1 MKPVLIALSALFF
14 TLSTVS
20 AAPRG
25 MRAGV
30 GRVDITPDGPI
41 WMTGYA
47 SRTHPSTGV
56 LQHLWAK
63 ALAIEDAKGGRIV
76 IVTTD
81 LIGLPRSITDVVSA
95 RLQKGYGLDRARL
108 LFNSSHTHT
117 GPLVRGNLI
126 TMFDLNQAD
135 LAKVDEYGQKLTG
148 QLVQVVAESLGSL
161 SPAML
166 DYGFGE
172 TGFAINRRQSTP
184 TGVRIGVNPTGP
196 VDRTVP
202 VIRVRSP
209 DGKLRAVLLGYA
221 CHNTTL
227 TGEFYEISGDYA
239 GFSQVAVEQAHPGAT
254 ALFLMLCGGDQNPNP
269 RSSLDLAQQHGSSLA
284 AEVDRVL
291 AGKLT
296 PIAGPV
302 RAALEVTELAFATH
316 TRNQFENDLTSAN
329 PSVVRRAKAML
340 KAYDDRA
347 PIRRTPYPVQA
358 IRLNRDLTILA
369 LGGEVVVDYDLRAK
383 REFPAGN
390 WIVAGYSND
399 VMCYIPS
406 RRVLNEGGYE
416 AVDSMIY
423 YGQPGP
429 FDQDVEDRIFAALH
443 RVVKRVR

>member
-1 MKPVLIALSALFF
+1 MRLALIWLSLLVASFG
-14 TLSTVS
+14 TAH

-30 GRVDITPDGPI
+30 GRVNITPDGPI
-41 WMTGYA
+41 WMTGYG
-47 SRTHPSTGV
+47 SRTHASTGV
-56 LQHLWAK
+56 LQPLWAK
-63 ALAIEDAKGGRIV
+63 ALAIEDAKSGRVV
-76 IVTTD
+76 IITTD

-95 RLQKGYGLDRARL
+95 RLQKEYGLDRARL

-126 TMFDLNQAD
+126 TMFDLNPVD
-135 LAKVDEYGQKLTG
+135 LAKVEEYGQKLTD
-148 QLVQVVAESLGSL
+148 QMVQVVAQALGDL
-161 SPAML
+161 SPATL

-172 TGFAINRRQSTP
+172 TGFAMNRRQSSP
-184 TGVRIGVNPTGP
+184 TGVKIGVNPEGP
-196 VDRTVP
+196 MDRSVP
-202 VIRVRSP
+202 VVRVRSS

-239 GFSQVAVEQAHPGAT
+239 GYAQAAVEQAHPGTT

-269 RSSLDLAQQHGSSLA
+269 RSTVALAQQHGSALA
-284 AEVDRVL
+284 TEVDRVL
-291 AGKLT
+291 GGKLT
-296 PIAGPV
+296 PLKGPV
-302 RAALEVTELAFATH
+302 RAALEVTELAFAAH
-316 TRNQFENDLTSAN
+316 TREQFEKELTSNNA
-329 PSVVRRAKAML
+329 SAVRRAKAMV

-347 PIRRTPYPVQA
+347 PVRRTPYPVQA

-383 REFPAGN
+383 REFPRGN
-390 WIVAGYSND
+390 LIVAGYSND

-406 RRVLNEGGYE
+406 RRILNEGGYE

-429 FDQDVEDRIFAALH
+429 FDQDVEDRIFASIH
-443 RVVKRVR
+443 RVMKRIH